1 MILTIL
7 AGNHNTRLVF
17 WEKNRIRGR
26 KILPTNQIINHLDC
40 LIATPLLEGAA
51 LASVVPDF
59 TPQFYRTLC
68 EHTPTLLVTART
80 PTPLKICYRRRMLGS
95 DRLCAAVG
103 GYLRYRRNLIV
114 LDFGTATTVN
124 IVHYKEKIFLGG
136 PILPGFGVI
145 LSALA
150 EKTAQLPIVKLHPRV
165 NPITNNTHT
174 AIRAGVFN
182 LILGGLYQIIKEIR
196 CQTKK
201 HYQILATGG
210 EANFWGR
217 NCPLIEK
224 VDPELASFGLLKIYY
239 FNRRKK

>member
-1 MILTIL
+1 MILTVL
-7 AGNHNTRLVF
+7 AGNHNTHLVF
-17 WEKNRIRGR
+17 WEKKRISGR
-26 KILPTNQIINHLDC
+26 KIIPTNQIRNQLVRFIPPA
-40 LIATPLLEGAA
+40 ILEGAA

-68 EHTPTLLVTART
+68 KHTPTLLVTART
-80 PTPLKICYRRRMLGS
+80 PTPLKICYRRKMLGT

-114 LDFGTATTVN
+114 VDFGTATTVN
-124 IVHYKEKIFLGG
+124 IVHYKEKTFLGG
-136 PILPGFGVI
+136 PILPGFGII

-150 EKTAQLPIVKLHPRV
+150 EKTAQLPVVKLHPRV

-182 LILGGLYQIIKEIR
+182 LILGGLYQIIEEIR
-196 CQTKK
+196 RRTKK

-210 EANFWGR
+210 EANFWGK
-217 NCPLIEK
+217 NCPLIK
-224 VDPELASFGLLKIYY
+224 KIDPELASFGLLQIYY